1 MKSVVL
7 MLLLVMP
14 LLGCAT
20 DNGADNNGP
29 PLKNP
34 DPLIKVNRVTHKFNH
49 VFDKILLKPA
59 AKVYRFLIP
68 KFFRNRVSHFFSNL
82 SDVNSSLNAFLQ
94 GKPKEGFRD
103 IGRLAINSTFGIGG
117 MFDPATSMGLQQQQ
131 EDFGQTF
138 AVWGIPRGPYI
149 ELPFLGPSTVEDA
162 FGRPFDSYVYPVRYL
177 YPVAHRN
184 VLYGLD
190 VLDTR
195 VKLLPL
201 DATVF
206 GDEYIFYRD
215 AYLQRRNYL
224 INDGKV
230 KDTFD
235 DF

>member
-7 MLLLVMP
+7 IILLVLAP
-14 LLGCAT
+14 LAQAA
-20 DNGADNNGP
+20 DDNNP
-29 PLKNP
+29 PPKNP

-59 AKVYRFLIP
+59 AKVYRFLVP
-68 KFFRNRVSHFFSNL
+68 RFVRNRVSSFFGNL
-82 SDVNSSLNAFLQ
+82 SDINSSLNSFLQ

-103 IGRLAINSTFGIGG
+103 IGRLAINTTFGIGG
-117 MFDPATSMGLQQQQ
+117 LFDPATSMGLQQQP

-138 AVWGIPRGPYI
+138 AVWGIPRGPYL
-149 ELPFLGPSTVEDA
+149 ELPFLGPSTFEDA
-162 FGRPFDSYVYPVRYL
+162 LGRPFDSYVYPVRRL
-177 YPVAHRN
+177 YPVSHRN

-190 VLDTR
+190 ILDTR
-195 VKLLPL
+195 TKLLPL
-201 DATVF
+201 ESTVF